1 MKTRNKILALAISS
15 VLSQAAF
22 AEAGDQA
29 PCNSTDAL
37 TGWGIWCTEG
47 VKPATAAGPAPSITV
62 AQNIPA
68 DIGGSDDFGGKTED
82 NGLPIVVGDE
92 RVYYR
97 AAYDSATTYSYGY
110 KWVYENGQYTYPE
123 EDNFNAEGGTAS
135 AKGIGTAELNPTDAN
150 PGGDLQSGYR
160 DSVYRTYYHED
171 DRIQGSFAD
180 RNGNQIASFD
190 YFNAEGG
197 NEEQARISEESSNTY
212 EYNSAHVA
220 TETDHGQDYYQ
231 GYKDKETETRTNDS
245 GNLYSET
252 YSGTYSELE
261 ASEQENGESV
271 LKDYWAGYAE
281 SAEYQGSY
289 ESGYD
294 DNYNSYQSSSSGSE
308 EGTDHAFVGGALT
321 SPEFIA
327 GQVTNQTVAG
337 TYNGYSAFHHQDVAI
352 EVNFTERSFEGSW
365 TDGNNYHDVAS
376 HDFVASGDLVGQ
388 HIVATSITGDG
399 VTGGTLQGSFFGD
412 EAQALGGAYEVNTT
426 SNTFNDV
433 FSTVEVGDT
442 SPSNHYK

>member
-150 PGGDLQSGYR
+150 PGGDLQSGYL
-160 DSVYRTYYHED
+160 
-171 DRIQGSFAD
+171 ILF
-180 RNGNQIASFD
+180 I
-190 YFNAEGG
+190 
-197 NEEQARISEESSNTY
+197 
-212 EYNSAHVA
+212 
-220 TETDHGQDYYQ
+220 
-231 GYKDKETETRTNDS
+231 
-245 GNLYSET
+245 
-252 YSGTYSELE
+252 
-261 ASEQENGESV
+261 
-271 LKDYWAGYAE
+271 
-281 SAEYQGSY
+281 
-289 ESGYD
+289 
-294 DNYNSYQSSSSGSE
+294 
-308 EGTDHAFVGGALT
+308 ALT
-321 SPEFIA
+321 IMKMTVFRDHLPT
-327 GQVTNQTVAG
+327 VTATKLLLLIILMPKVAMK
-337 TYNGYSAFHHQDVAI
+337 NKL
-352 EVNFTERSFEGSW
+352 E
-365 TDGNNYHDVAS
+365 
-376 HDFVASGDLVGQ
+376 
-388 HIVATSITGDG
+388 
-399 VTGGTLQGSFFGD
+399 
-412 EAQALGGAYEVNTT
+412 
-426 SNTFNDV
+426 
-433 FSTVEVGDT
+433 
-442 SPSNHYK
+442 